1 MKRKHSKNITV
12 DNFPTYML
20 SYMLYGDED
29 GITDEDIDNLNKWL
43 KKRKLEEYRIF
54 DVLLEENCGDEMC
67 IKKND
72 FCAHPA
78 FGLACETCEVV
89 FIF

>member
-1 MKRKHSKNITV
+1 MARVGQVVV

-20 SYMLYGDED
+20 CYMLYGERD
-29 GITDEDIDNLNKWL
+29 GVTDEDIENLEAWMDRENLNG
-43 KKRKLEEYRIF
+43 YRIF
-54 DVLLEENCGDEMC
+54 DVFLEEGCGDEMV
-67 IKKND
+67 IKKNE

-78 FGLACETCEVV
+78 FGLACETCEAV